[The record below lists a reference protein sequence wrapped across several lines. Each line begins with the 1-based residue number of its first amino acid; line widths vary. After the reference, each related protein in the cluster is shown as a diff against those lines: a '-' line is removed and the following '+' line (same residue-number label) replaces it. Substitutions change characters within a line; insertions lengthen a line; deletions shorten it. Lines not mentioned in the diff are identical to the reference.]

1 MKKSFLIISFVF
13 AVSFLAA
20 CVAED
25 ESVVK
30 FGGPI
35 LQTENSDGSVDFNGA
50 VENTAD
56 FPVQLV
62 YVVIFIKD
70 SDGNALAVTS
80 VLVEEGDRL
89 DPGKAFSSRQVS
101 IIFPK
106 RTIQEKYKYITTL
119 WKSSLPSPVC

>member
-13 AVSFLAA
+13 AVFFLAA
-20 CVAED
+20 CAAED
-25 ESVVK
+25 ESAVELD
-30 FGGPI
+30 GPV

-56 FPVQLV
+56 FPVQSV

-80 VLVEEGDRL
+80 ELVEEGDRL
-89 DPGKAFSSRQVS
+89 DPGESFFFTASFDNFPEEDYSREVQVYYDLV
-101 IIFPK
+101 
-106 RTIQEKYKYITTL
+106 EE
-119 WKSSLPSPVC
+119 

>member
-20 CVAED
+20 CTAED
-25 ESVVK
+25 ESAV
-30 FGGPI
+30 GLDGPV
-35 LQTENSDGSVDFNGA
+35 LQTENFDGSVDFNGA

-56 FPVQLV
+56 FPVQSV

-89 DPGKAFSSRQVS
+89 DPSESFFFTASVEGLPEESYSREVQIYYDLV
-101 IIFPK
+101 
-106 RTIQEKYKYITTL
+106 EE
-119 WKSSLPSPVC
+119 